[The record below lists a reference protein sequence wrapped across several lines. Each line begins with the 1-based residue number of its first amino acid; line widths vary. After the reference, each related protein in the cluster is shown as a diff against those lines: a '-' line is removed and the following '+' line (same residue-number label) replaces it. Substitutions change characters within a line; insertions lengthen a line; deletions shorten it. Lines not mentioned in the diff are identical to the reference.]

1 MMTKN
6 TDIVLPVPAWI
17 DELVL
22 NHGSRFSNPTEKMQL
37 AIQLAARN
45 VELGGGPFGAVVF
58 EGDEV
63 IAAGVNLV
71 MSTNITLAHAE
82 IIALLRAQGSRR
94 APKPR
99 EQRVLYTSAEP
110 CCQCFGAI
118 VWAGLHG
125 LASAATTPDVEAI
138 GFNEGPKPERWDQR
152 LRDLGMGVTLELG
165 RKSAQEVLAAYA
177 KRGGSIYGP
186 GANALPT

>member
-1 MMTKN
+1 MSK
-6 TDIVLPVPAWI
+6 DIVLPVPDWI

-22 NHGSRFSNPTEKMQL
+22 ERGSRFSNPTEKMQL

-63 IAAGVNLV
+63 LAAGVNLV
-71 MSTNITLAHAE
+71 MSTNVTLAHAE
-82 IIALLRAQGSRR
+82 IVALLRAQCSPR
-94 APKPR
+94 AAKPDQR
-99 EQRVLYTSAEP
+99 RVLYTSAEP

-118 VWAGLHG
+118 VWAGLSG
-125 LASAATTPDVEAI
+125 IASAATTPDVEAI
-138 GFNEGPKPERWDQR
+138 GFNEGPKPERWDGLLQG
-152 LRDLGMGVTLELG
+152 LGLEVTLELE
-165 RKSAQEVLAAYA
+165 RKSAQEVLTAYA